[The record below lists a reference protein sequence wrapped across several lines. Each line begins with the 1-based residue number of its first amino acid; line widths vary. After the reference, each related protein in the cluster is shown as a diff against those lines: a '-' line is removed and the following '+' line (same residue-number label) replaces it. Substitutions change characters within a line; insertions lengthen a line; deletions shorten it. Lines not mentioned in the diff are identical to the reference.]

1 VTHNTPVIP
10 KIFAISL
17 LCQEKDFFF
26 CLFVLLIFLR
36 FSNHLTRIS
45 PAAGKI
51 FNGKLV
57 VERVREI
64 GVIWVFLALKAKL

>member
-17 LCQEKDFFF
+17 LCQEKKSFSV
-26 CLFVLLIFLR
+26 FVLLIFLR